1 MKIRNVLTA
10 AALASVLTFSAGLA
24 KAQVLYGTLTGNI
37 TDLSGAT
44 VPNAKVEAVNTGTG
58 QVKQTTA
65 DDHGEYAIND
75 VQAGTYKGTISAKSF
90 GNVVEQNVVVD
101 ANTVMPQGFFGTGTE
116 LASGVHRNSRQI
128 HFPLP
133 VVRDPPVSRGGRC
146 GQDSGTGEAMP
157 DTGVEVRTFG
167 FGPQQFLKRLRG
179 NIEVMV
185 NGAVAGLQFRKG
197 QLVLV
202 SGGLQQ
208 GGVERD
214 PLHRYPLRFGKVC
227 GLPHTVRGQ
236 EGRLRVRLGS
246 LAWPA

>member
-1 MKIRNVLTA
+1 
-10 AALASVLTFSAGLA
+10 
-24 KAQVLYGTLTGNI
+24 
-37 TDLSGAT
+37 
-44 VPNAKVEAVNTGTG
+44 
-58 QVKQTTA
+58 
-65 DDHGEYAIND
+65 
-75 VQAGTYKGTISAKSF
+75 
-90 GNVVEQNVVVD
+90 
-101 ANTVMPQGFFGTGTE
+101 
-116 LASGVHRNSRQI
+116 
-128 HFPLP
+128 
-133 VVRDPPVSRGGRC
+133 
-146 GQDSGTGEAMP
+146 MP

-167 FGPQQFLKRLRG
+167 LRLQQFLKRLRG
-179 NIEVMV
+179 NREVLV
-185 NGAVAGLQFRKG
+185 NGAVVELQFQQC